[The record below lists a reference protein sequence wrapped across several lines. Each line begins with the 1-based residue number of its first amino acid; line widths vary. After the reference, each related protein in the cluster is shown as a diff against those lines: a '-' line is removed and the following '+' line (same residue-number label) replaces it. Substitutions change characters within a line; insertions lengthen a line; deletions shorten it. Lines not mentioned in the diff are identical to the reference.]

1 MAQWPTPPEIEIY
14 CVLQPRFLL
23 LDFAG
28 AAEAFR
34 LANDY
39 GGRFRLRY
47 VGPDAAPANS
57 LGLPIHTI
65 DPLPATQGQAAV
77 PSGLPA

>member
-14 CVLQPRFLL
+14 RVFAAALLL

-57 LGLPIHTI
+57 LGLLIHTI
-65 DPLPATQGQAAV
+65 DPCRTACRKAPG
-77 PSGLPA
+77 